1 MDDRDRELLNLIQNS
16 FPLVSRPYAQL
27 GERLGEPEDD
37 TIGRVQR
44 LRREHIIRQIS
55 AIFDTKSLGYRSSL
69 VAMSVEPGR
78 LSEAARLVNEHPG
91 VTHNYERN
99 HAYNL
104 WFTIAVPPTSDLEA
118 TVQCLHDLTRAEQTR
133 VMYTLRLFKIGV
145 DLDMTG
151 RRAPDAR
158 SKPEYSEPDRQRA
171 MQHAFTTEDVA
182 VLRELQ
188 EDLPAEPSP
197 FAPMAARLGC
207 SEHELFARAADLT
220 RRGFLR
226 RFAAILYHRRAG
238 FKSNGMGVW
247 AVPEDRVAE
256 IGPLMAS
263 FKAVSHCYHRPTYPD
278 WPYSIFTMVH
288 GNTDEQCE
296 EILAAISRETGIT
309 QYRSLYSSR
318 EYKKVRLRFYTD
330 EYAQWEAKYL
340 GETATVR
347 LAREREPAPPA
358 GVAG

>member
-1 MDDRDRELLNLIQNS
+1 MDDKDRELLNLIQNT
-16 FPLVSRPYAQL
+16 FPLVARPYQQL
-27 GERLGEPEDD
+27 GEKLGESEAAV
-37 TIGRVQR
+37 IERVER

-69 VAMSVEPGR
+69 VAMKVAPSRIG
-78 LSEAARLVNEHPG
+78 EAARVINEHPG

-99 HAYNL
+99 HEYNL

-118 TVQCLHDLTRAEQTR
+118 VVQRLHELAGGELTR

-151 RRAPDAR
+151 SRAPDAR
-158 SKPEYSEPDRQRA
+158 AKPEYSEPDRQRA
-171 MQHAFTTEDVA
+171 MGHQFTPQDVA

-188 EDLPAEPSP
+188 EDLPAEPRP
-197 FAPMAARLGC
+197 FAPMALRLSC
-207 SEHELFARAADLT
+207 SEEQLFADAADLT
-220 RRGFLR
+220 ERGFLR

-238 FKSNGMGVW
+238 FKSNAMGVW
-247 AVPEDRVAE
+247 AVPEEKVAD
-256 IGPLMAS
+256 IGPVMAS

-296 EILAAISRETGIT
+296 EILAAIERETGT
-309 QYRSLYSSR
+309 TEYRSLYSSR
-318 EYKKVRLRFYTD
+318 EFKKTRLRYFTD
-330 EYAQWEAKYL
+330 DYGRWEEAHM
-340 GETATVR
+340 GETKTVR
-347 LAREREPAPPA
+347 LMRANAEPAA
-358 GVAG
+358 VG